1 VDLRKTINKQQVR
14 RSFRVRRRLHGT
26 AARPRLSIHRTL
38 THFACQ
44 LIDDDSGR
52 TLVAATTK
60 SPSFRSTTKYCGN
73 CAAAAKLG
81 TIIAEKAI
89 QAGIKTVAFDR
100 GHRKYHGRVA
110 AFADAAR
117 QGGLEF

>member
-26 AARPRLSIHRTL
+26 ATRPRLSIHRTL
-38 THFACQ
+38 TNFACQ

-52 TLVAATTK
+52 TLAAASTK
-60 SPSFRSTTKYCGN
+60 SQAFRSQMKYCGN
-73 CAAAAKLG
+73 CEAAAKLG
-81 TIIAEKAI
+81 AIIAEKAI